1 MSTKELSKQVA
12 AKCSRCGY
20 SNEECEAGTK
30 KKSSM
35 GKTFD
40 ELAKAAAVNSGRP
53 ITFMA
58 ALAVIFLWAV
68 TGPVFKFNDT
78 WQLVINTG
86 TTIITFLMVFLI
98 QNSQNRDG
106 CAVQIKLDEIIR
118 SLNGAKNDLIDLEN
132 KSEEELEE
140 LRSDYLKIAHEAGE
154 QIEDL
159 HEEEHLKQN
168 RSEAA

>member
-1 MSTKELSKQVA
+1 MSTKEL
-12 AKCSRCGY
+12 AKEVTANCSHCGY
-20 SNEECEAGTK
+20 SNEESASSTK
-30 KKSSM
+30 EKSSM
-35 GKTFD
+35 AKAFD

-58 ALAVIFLWAV
+58 ALGIIFLWAV

-140 LRSDYLKIAHEAGE
+140 LRNDYLKIAHEAGE
-154 QIEDL
+154 QLEDI
-159 HEEEHLKQN
+159 HEEELKQN
-168 RSEAA
+168 KSEAA